1 MKYVY
6 LLWDH
11 QEHGPEN
18 IVAADSPSAL
28 LRVAYGVLGGCEES
42 MNDLKRLLE
51 FSPEWLSETPMPDSY
66 PRSHHLGGP
75 GWGGPHLQVLR
86 LWGADADE

>member
-6 LLWDH
+6 LLWDY

-28 LRVAYGVLGGCEES
+28 LRVAADVCGQCKEALD
-42 MNDLKRLLE
+42 DLKRLLE
-51 FSPEWLSETPMPDSY
+51 CSPEWLSETPVTDSY
-66 PRSHHLGGP
+66 PRSHRLGAP